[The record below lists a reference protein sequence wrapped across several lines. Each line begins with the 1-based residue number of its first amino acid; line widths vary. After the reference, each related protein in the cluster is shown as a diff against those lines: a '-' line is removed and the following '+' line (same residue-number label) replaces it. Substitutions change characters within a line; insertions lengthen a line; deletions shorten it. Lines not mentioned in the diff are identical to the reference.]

1 MQRGHYNQV
10 LTKIEEILTQLSTK
24 YAFMGNDNEQVE
36 STTERD
42 GLEYLFFKLKYM
54 KAKVLRKT
62 RQHKK
67 ADDLC

>member
-62 RQHKK
+62 R
-67 ADDLC
+67 